1 MPDSDFSQSRASMVK
16 DQISKRGIN
25 DPTVLEAF
33 GSIPRHL
40 FVPKNKI
47 DSAYSDGPLA
57 IGYDQTISQ
66 PYIAA
71 LMTEI
76 LQLKPGL
83 SALEIGT
90 GSGYQAAILAYLGI
104 KVYTI
109 ERIKNLGQKASDR
122 FKALGYDIKVKI
134 SDGTLGWPEYAPY
147 DRIIITAAAW
157 SVPDALMDQLKA
169 GGGIVAPL
177 GGRMHQNLTI
187 LDKTSDNRIKE
198 KKVCGCVFV
207 PLIGEGV

>member
-169 GGGIVAPL
+169 GGRIVAPL